1 MSELRPNIGYRAAA
15 VTIKTIQSLHGWSR
29 AKPERK
35 RTLVREL
42 VAAASLERAGYAEVC
57 VIAPQNPGTEHQVKP
72 APVPHRAVIQSDRQR
87 IGHASGLQ
95 QPPISRKCHF
105 SATGLRARQASRQA
119 LSNHPSKKA

>member
-15 VTIKTIQSLHGWSR
+15 VTIKTIHSLHGWSR

-57 VIAPQNPGTEHQVKP
+57 VIAPQNPVTEHHVKT
-72 APVPHRAVIQSDRQR
+72 AHAPHRPIQSDRQR

-95 QPPISRKCHF
+95 QSPISRKCHF
-105 SATGLRARQASRQA
+105 SATGLRRA
-119 LSNHPSKKA
+119 KA